1 MSEAEKMLVALGFGQ
16 HKPTAVNVRQNSR
29 TTQRAVSAYTTIVS
43 KPKNSGLEIHVA
55 DDAPFEIIDIP
66 VLITQSGLQ
75 EIVQNDIYIGAGANV
90 IILAGCGI
98 CADGCEDT
106 MHRGVHNFWV
116 GERAKLKYIE
126 RHYATGTNKKK
137 IISPTSLIQLARGAE
152 MIIETNQ
159 LGGVDR
165 SQRITEINLEKRA
178 KLVVAERVFTDAK
191 QRASS
196 LFRANLKQD
205 GASLKISSRAVAT
218 NDSRQ
223 EFVSKIIGEA
233 RCFVHVECD
242 AIIKSRASVNALPQ
256 IYAKH
261 REAHL
266 IHEASIGKIAGD
278 QLSKLM
284 SLGLSKKEAEA
295 VIINGFL
302 K

>member
-16 HKPTAVNVRQNSR
+16 HKPTAINIRQNSQ
-29 TTQRAVSAYTTIVS
+29 TTQRVVSGYTTIVS
-43 KPKNSGLEIHVA
+43 KPKNSGLEIHVS

-75 EIVQNDIYIGAGANV
+75 EIVQNDVYIGAGANV

-98 CADGCEDT
+98 CADGCDDT
-106 MHRGVHNFWV
+106 IHQGVHNFWV
-116 GERAKLKYIE
+116 GEGARLKYIE
-126 RHYATGTNKKK
+126 RHYAVGTNKKK
-137 IISPTSLIQLARGAE
+137 IISPTSLIKLERGAE
-152 MIIETNQ
+152 MIIETSQ
-159 LGGVDR
+159 LGGLDR
-165 SQRITEINLEKRA
+165 SQRSTEINLEKQA
-178 KLVVAERVFTDAK
+178 KLVVAERVFTDSR

-218 NDSRQ
+218 DNSRQ
-223 EFVSKIIGEA
+223 KFISKIIGEA

-242 AIIKSRASVNALPQ
+242 AIIKSHASVNALPQ

-261 REAHL
+261 QEARL
-266 IHEASIGKIAGD
+266 IHEASIGKIAGE
-278 QLSKLM
+278 QVAKLM
-284 SLGLSKKEAEA
+284 SLGLSKKEAEE

-302 K
+302 N